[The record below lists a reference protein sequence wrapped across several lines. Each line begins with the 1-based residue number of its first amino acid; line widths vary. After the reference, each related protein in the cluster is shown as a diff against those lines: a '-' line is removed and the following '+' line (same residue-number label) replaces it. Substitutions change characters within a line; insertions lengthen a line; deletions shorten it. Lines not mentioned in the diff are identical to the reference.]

1 MPLPLR
7 EALLEVA
14 FEDLAFA
21 TLPFVAFAELLR
33 DFFGAAL
40 ALAACLPAS
49 CFVAAG
55 AGG

>member
-14 FEDLAFA
+14 FVDLVFA
-21 TLPFVAFAELLR
+21 ALPFVAFAELLR
-33 DFFGAAL
+33 DFFAPAL
-40 ALAACLPAS
+40 ALVAFAPAL
-49 CFVAAG
+49 CPETAG